1 MKKAHLPLW
10 IIALFMLT
18 GCGASVRVFSDI
30 DDTGRFDQYSS
41 YSFMDFTDGN
51 KKTITGME
59 LERIRVAFAR
69 ELERHGLKF
78 MEKNGDVSVQ
88 ITVYHRQAMDGY
100 YYSSWRYNYM
110 ERAIAVDMYDNHTK
124 KHVWHCAAVE
134 ELEYDPEE
142 RANQLPE
149 LASQIFKH
157 YPVPLQNQDQIQEP
171 G

>member
-1 MKKAHLPLW
+1 MKNTLLPIW
-10 IIALFMLT
+10 VVSLFLLS

-30 DDTGRFDQYSS
+30 DDTGRFDQYTS

-69 ELERHGLKF
+69 ELERHGLRYV
-78 MEKNGDVSVQ
+78 ENNGDVSVQ

-100 YYSSWRYNYM
+100 YYSSWRYNFM
-110 ERAIAVDMYDNHTK
+110 ERAITVDIYDNQTR
-124 KHVWHCAAVE
+124 KHVWHCAAVG
-134 ELEYDPEE
+134 ELVYDPEK
-142 RANQLPE
+142 RADQLPE
-149 LASQIFKH
+149 LASRIFKQ
-157 YPVPLQNQDQIQEP
+157 YPVQLQAQAQEP